1 MLPNGLRVILHQD
14 GTTPIAAV
22 NVAYDV
28 GSRDE
33 DPAHTGFAHLFEHLM
48 FGGSEHIP
56 DFDTQLQQAGG
67 ENNAFTSTD
76 LTDYYLT
83 VPVAN
88 IETALWLESDRMNR
102 LAFSEE
108 SLEVQR
114 KVVMEEFK
122 QSYLNQPYGDVMLLL
137 KPLAYRVHPYRWN
150 TIGMELKH
158 IEEAT
163 MAQVK
168 DFFYRFY
175 RPNRAVLTIAGD
187 FEPARMKELVEKW
200 FGDIPSGVP
209 SERAL
214 PKEPEQ
220 TAPRFL
226 EVESDVPSD
235 LIVKAYH
242 CCRRADA
249 AYYPTDMLS
258 DILSNGK
265 SARLQRR
272 LVEEKRL
279 FSQISAS
286 VSGSFD
292 EGLFI
297 ISGYPAEGVP
307 LVAADAA
314 IREELEMLCRVP
326 VEAEELRKTKNQVAT
341 LLCYADLQVQDTA
354 MNLGIFELMEKAERY
369 NDEEALYEAV
379 TAASLQ
385 ETARK
390 LFTEDNCSTLYYKA
404 VASTSAGCGTC
415 P

>member
-1 MLPNGLRVILHQD
+1 MISFEKYTLDNGLRVILHRD
-14 GTTPIAAV
+14 PTTPIAAV

-33 DPAHTGFAHLFEHLM
+33 NPEHTGFAHLFEHLM

-67 ENNAFTSTD
+67 ENNAFTNTD

-83 VPVAN
+83 VPVVN
-88 IETALWLESDRMNR
+88 LETALWLESDRMNR

-137 KPLAYRVHPYRWN
+137 KPIAYQVHPYRWN
-150 TIGMELKH
+150 TIGMELRH
-158 IEEAT
+158 IAEAT
-163 MAQVK
+163 MEQVK
-168 DFFYRFY
+168 DFFYHFY

-187 FEPARMKELVEKW
+187 FDMGHVKALVEKW
-200 FGDIPSGVP
+200 FGDIPAGAEF
-209 SERAL
+209 ERAL
-214 PKEPEQ
+214 PKEPVQ

-226 EVESDVPSD
+226 EVERDVPAD
-235 LIVKAYH
+235 MIVKAYH
-242 CCRRADA
+242 CCPRAVA
-249 AYYPTDMLS
+249 EYYPTDMLS

-279 FSQISAS
+279 FSNISAY

-297 ISGYPAEGVP
+297 VSGNPDEGVS
-307 LVAADAA
+307 LADADAA
-314 IREELEMLCRVP
+314 IQEELELLCRVP
-326 VEAEELRKTKNQVAT
+326 VEPEELRKTKNQIAT
-341 LLCYADLQVQDTA
+341 LLCYADLQVQDKA
-354 MNLGIFELMEKAERY
+354 MNLGIFELLDKAERY
-369 NDEEALYEAV
+369 NDEEAFYEAV
-379 TAASLQ
+379 TAESLQ
-385 ETARK
+385 QTAQK
-390 LFTEDNCSTLYYKA
+390 LFTESNCSTLYYRAKK
-404 VASTSAGCGTC
+404 
-415 P
+415 

>member
-1 MLPNGLRVILHQD
+1 MIHFEKYRLPNGLRVILHHD
-14 GTTPIAAV
+14 ATTPMAAV

-48 FGGSEHIP
+48 FGGSEHVP

-83 VPVAN
+83 VPAAN
-88 IETALWLESDRMNR
+88 LETALWLESDRMNR
-102 LAFSEE
+102 LAFSGE

-137 KPLAYRVHPYRWN
+137 KPLAYQVHPYRWN
-150 TIGMELKH
+150 PIGMDLRH
-158 IEEAT
+158 IAEAT
-163 MAQVK
+163 MEQVK

-175 RPNRAVLTIAGD
+175 RPNRAVLTLAGN
-187 FEPARMKELVEKW
+187 FGMEQVKELVERW
-200 FGDIPSGVP
+200 FGDIPAGEP
-209 SERAL
+209 FERAL
-214 PKEPEQ
+214 PKEPQQ

-226 EVESDVPSD
+226 EVERNVPSD
-235 LIVKAYH
+235 MIVKAYH

-279 FSQISAS
+279 FSKISAY

-297 ISGYPAEGVP
+297 VSGNPDEGVP
-307 LVAADAA
+307 LSDADAA
-314 IREELEMLCRVP
+314 IQEELELLCREP
-326 VEAEELRKTKNQVAT
+326 VEPEELRKTRNQIAT
-341 LLCYADLQVQDTA
+341 LLCYADLQVQDKA
-354 MNLGIFELMEKAERY
+354 MNLGIFELLDKAERY
-369 NDEEALYEAV
+369 NDEEAFYEAV
-379 TAASLQ
+379 TADSLQ

-390 LFTEDNCSTLYYKA
+390 LFTEDNCSTLYYRAKM
-404 VASTSAGCGTC
+404 
-415 P
+415 